1 MMFDMFHFVS
11 QNTFHVGLKHLNIKA
26 FFVSFISYEEI
37 ENFAKQPLVYN
48 KSSIILFALST
59 TDASREAR

>member
-26 FFVSFISYEEI
+26 FFVSFISYEETKI
-37 ENFAKQPLVYN
+37 Y
-48 KSSIILFALST
+48 ST
-59 TDASREAR
+59 KTTANRQKK